1 MSRIA
6 IRACLA
12 LAVIAAAIGPRDAN
26 AQDLRNQDLRSQA
39 LPNQAPP
46 NQAPL
51 SQDFLNQ
58 DWLLD
63 PAVSNVYM
71 QTVKANAK
79 FETHQFT
86 AVEGNVSRD
95 GTASV
100 RIDLKSI
107 ETGVDLRNVRVRFLL
122 FQIYKFP
129 TAEITAKLDKTK
141 LAALA
146 TETRIKYPLTLTVNL
161 HGIVKDIET
170 VVWVMRVSE
179 TAVSVATIQPIIVN
193 ADTFDFTAGIAKL
206 SEAVGGTLIAPA
218 ASLTFDLVFG
228 TGNLTAG
235 LETARATRAEQ
246 SAAAERSVIT
256 PDDCETRMSV
266 ISQTGAIYFK
276 TGSAELDRESEP
288 LLNSGADIASRCQS
302 IKIDVEG
309 HTDSIGQ
316 KASNRQLSEQR
327 AKSVVD
333 YLVRKGVNPALIR
346 SAGYG
351 DTRPVAA
358 NDSEANRAKNRRIEF
373 KVEKAK

>member
-1 MSRIA
+1 MFRIA
-6 IRACLA
+6 IRTCLA
-12 LAVIAAAIGPRDAN
+12 LAIIAAAMGMRDAN
-26 AQDLRNQDLRSQA
+26 AQNV
-39 LPNQAPP
+39 PN
-46 NQAPL
+46 
-51 SQDFLNQ
+51 QDFLDQ
-58 DWLLD
+58 DWVLD
-63 PAVSNVYM
+63 PAVSNVYL

-86 AVEGNVSRD
+86 AVEGNVGRD
-95 GTASV
+95 GAASV

-107 ETGVDLRNVRVRFLL
+107 ETGVDLRNVRLRFLL

-146 TETRIKYPLTLTVNL
+146 TETRIKYPLTLTVNM

-170 VVWVMRVSE
+170 AVWITRMSE
-179 TAVSVATIQPIIVN
+179 TTVSVATIQPIIVN

-228 TGNLTAG
+228 TGSLTAG

-246 SAAAERSVIT
+246 SAAAARSVIT
-256 PDDCETRMSV
+256 ADDCETRMSV

-309 HTDSIGQ
+309 HTDNVGQ
-316 KASNRQLSEQR
+316 KASNRQLSAQR

-333 YLVRKGVNPALIR
+333 YLVKKGVNPALIQ

-351 DTRPVAA
+351 DTRPVVA